1 MGLPGP
7 LMRSVRSDAA
17 VCALFGIAN
26 GRAVCGRCVRLSA
39 LLLHQRLKLFGDT
52 HVQLDDAL
60 IVLPLAA
67 IPAPHCEHPIFLGVV
82 KGREQIGEAKA
93 RELAVSGRG

>member
-7 LMRSVRSDAA
+7 LMRSVRSDGA

-26 GRAVCGRCVRLSA
+26 GRAVCGRWVRLSA

-67 IPAPHCEHPIFLGVV
+67 IPAPHCEYPVCLRVV
-82 KGREQIGEAKA
+82 EDGEQLVREIDHQCDGSIP
-93 RELAVSGRG
+93 